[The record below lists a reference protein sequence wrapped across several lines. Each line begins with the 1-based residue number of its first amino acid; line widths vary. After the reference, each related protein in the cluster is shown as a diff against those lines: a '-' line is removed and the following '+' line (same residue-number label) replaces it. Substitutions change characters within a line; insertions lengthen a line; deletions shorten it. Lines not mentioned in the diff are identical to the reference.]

1 MADMLRRLGDI
12 SPDRILWHPLPG
24 TATESDVTRLDA
36 HDNRLC
42 ELVDGILVEK
52 PMGLRES
59 VVAIAIARFL
69 GEFVSRHRL
78 GIVAGEAG
86 AVRLLPGLVR
96 IPDVAFISRQR
107 LPNGLPDEPIPQL
120 VPDLAVEVL
129 SKSNTPAEMS
139 RKLEEYFKAGAR
151 LVWLVDPDKRSVTVY
166 RAVDDFKIVDR
177 NGTLDGAE
185 VVAGFTLPVAQ
196 VFAELDQY

>member
-1 MADMLRRLGDI
+1 M
-12 SPDRILWHPLPG
+12 HPLPG

-36 HDNRLC
+36 HENRLC

-52 PMGLRES
+52 PLGLRES
-59 VVAIAIARFL
+59 VVAIAIARI
-69 GEFVSRHRL
+69 FVISPRRL

-86 AVRLLPGLVR
+86 TVRLLPGLVR

-107 LPNGLPDEPIPQL
+107 LPNGLPDEPIPEL

-139 RKLEEYFKAGAR
+139 RKLGEYFQAGVR
-151 LVWLVDPDKRSVTVY
+151 LVWLVDPNARGVTVY
-166 RAVDDFKIVDR
+166 RGTDDFKVVDQ
-177 NGTLDGAE
+177 NGTLDGGD
-185 VVAGFTLPVAQ
+185 VIPGFALPVTKI
-196 VFAELDQY
+196 FAELDQLL